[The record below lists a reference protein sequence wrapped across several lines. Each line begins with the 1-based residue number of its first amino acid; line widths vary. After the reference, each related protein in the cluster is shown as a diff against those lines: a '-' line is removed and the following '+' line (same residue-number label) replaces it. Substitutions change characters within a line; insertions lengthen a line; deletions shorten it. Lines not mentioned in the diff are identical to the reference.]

1 MATTTL
7 TVLPKRTGPS
17 DALRNLS
24 IANTPKKQTPKDTY
38 VSNLAA
44 TPASPSATAPA
55 RDPNFNSKL
64 DSIKTQA
71 LYIQDLLNKRK
82 AEEEKMG
89 SGGSGPS
96 NSLKEMSSA
105 LSPRQAT
112 PDFYGGAK
120 SAMDKYV
127 ESLAVTDEENKISKN
142 ISNIRSSI
150 SSGMQQAS
158 EQAIPMNFITGQQQ
172 AIENRGLNMLDPME
186 AELERL
192 FKNREA
198 TSDGLNARQKF
209 ETALADTNA
218 EDYRYQD
225 ETARDE
231 RRYAYAV
238 AQAASA
244 PIEFNGAMYQRNP
257 DGGFTEVLSAPP
269 ETPEPFEL
277 SEGQDRYEFNP
288 ETGKYEL
295 VASKGKT
302 YKDTGDGTSSSVVEN
317 RVNQILDG
325 FITLDGLTAAERQ
338 KVTDELYAQGFGSD
352 QVPAWYNEYYQ
363 AEGNTGSGF
372 NFETSPT
379 LTALGGN
386 KNKPKTIKE
395 SWTEYRKKI
404 MGAANS
410 KSGGGGID
418 DINIDSIP

>member
-24 IANTPKKQTPKDTY
+24 IANTPKKNPVKENYIST
-38 VSNLAA
+38 VA
-44 TPASPSATAPA
+44 ASPSATPPT
-55 RDPNFNSKL
+55 RDPNFNTKL

-89 SGGSGPS
+89 NTGGGPS
-96 NSLKEMSSA
+96 NALKEMSSA
-105 LSPRQAT
+105 LSPRPKT

-158 EQAIPMNFITGQQQ
+158 EQAIPLNFITGQQQ

-198 TSDGLNARQKF
+198 KSEGLNARQKF
-209 ETALADTNA
+209 ETALGDTNA

-225 ETARDE
+225 EVARDE
-231 RRYAYAV
+231 RRYAYDV
-238 AQAASA
+238 AQEASK
-244 PIEFNGAMYQRNP
+244 PIEFNGALYQRNH
-257 DGGFTEVLSAPP
+257 DGGFTELLSAPP

-277 SEGQDRYEFNP
+277 SEGQDRYEFNSK
-288 ETGKYEL
+288 TGKYEL

-302 YKDTGDGTSSSVVEN
+302 YKPESGSGSSVTAG
-317 RVNQILDG
+317 RTQQILDG
-325 FITLDGLTAAERQ
+325 FIKLEDLTLAERQ
-338 KVTDELYAQGFGSD
+338 KVQDELYDLGFASAE
-352 QVPAWYNEYYQ
+352 VPEWYNEYYTE
-363 AEGNTGSGF
+363 EGNQGQGF
-372 NFETSPT
+372 NFETSPR
-379 LTALGGN
+379 LTAIEGN
-386 KNKPKTIKE
+386 KNKPKTVKE
-395 SWTEYRKKI
+395 SWNEYRNKI
-404 MGAANS
+404 IKAATA
-410 KSGGGGID
+410 KSGSGGLD
-418 DINIDSIP
+418 DINIDNL